1 MERSLLSPSLP
12 ESLGTLRIKSFG
24 SFAARCTRGTL
35 AALPCALSLPS
46 MTRMSLSRASC
57 VDRLIVYANETADG
71 AGASACRCERRLLT
85 YLLLTYN
92 LHLPTYNNI
101 LHYLSC
107 LHLASESREAR
118 PHCLALLAW
127 PAACDPGPLS

>member
-85 YLLLTYN
+85 YLLLTY
-92 LHLPTYNNI
+92 LPT
-101 LHYLSC
+101 LT
-107 LHLASESREAR
+107 HLQQHS
-118 PHCLALLAW
+118 
-127 PAACDPGPLS
+127 